1 MSVNKINQASSKGV
15 KSHLARNDASH
26 TTVKAPSI
34 TQSANNTRKGSTGLS
49 ETNSKDSLSSQVNKK
64 VSNIK
69 SSFSRSN
76 MKNFSSSRVAYD
88 DRPVGGAINVSA
100 VFGGK
105 PEETST
111 LPAVIIKQAR
121 QSGQLNL
128 SNRNLSQIP
137 DKVWRINDLDE
148 EEQKSLKKGL
158 SIDRVCEL
166 QYIPDR
172 DQTGIPTSLPDIV

>member
-1 MSVNKINQASSKGV
+1 MSVNKINQASNKGV
-15 KSHLARNDASH
+15 KSHLARSDASH

-34 TQSANNTRKGSTGLS
+34 TQSANSTRKCSTGLA
-49 ETNSKDSLSSQVNKK
+49 EANSKDSSSSQANKK
-64 VSNIK
+64 VANMK

-88 DRPVGGAINVSA
+88 DRPVGGAKNVSA

-105 PEETST
+105 SEETST

-166 QYIPDR
+166 QYI
-172 DQTGIPTSLPDIV
+172 TEYNATLLTLILYY

>member
-1 MSVNKINQASSKGV
+1 MSFNKINQASNKGV

-34 TQSANNTRKGSTGLS
+34 SQSANNTRKCSTGLS
-49 ETNSKDSLSSQVNKK
+49 ETNSKDSSSSQVNKK
-64 VSNIK
+64 VSNTK

-76 MKNFSSSRVAYD
+76 MNFSTSRVAYD
-88 DRPVGGAINVSA
+88 DRPVGGAKNVSA

-105 PEETST
+105 PEENST
-111 LPAVIIKQAR
+111 LPTVIIKQAR

-158 SIDRVCEL
+158 SIDRVCDL
-166 QYIPDR
+166 QYIPEYN
-172 DQTGIPTSLPDIV
+172 TTLTKHILI